1 VTIATWN
8 VNSIKA
14 RLDRVIAWLG
24 DRNPDVLCL
33 QELKTAREA
42 FPFRELEE
50 AGWNVAGAFQP
61 TYNGVAILSRHPL
74 EDVVAGMDDGE
85 EDPQARLV
93 AATVRG
99 IRVVSVYV
107 PNGQD
112 PGSDKYAYKL
122 RWLDRVRDWLSRE
135 LERHPIL
142 VVCGDFNIVPRDQDA
157 HDPKAWEGTVLLN
170 PEVRERLGALAALGL
185 RDVVAD
191 RHPEGGPF
199 SWWDYRAASFPRNLG
214 LRIDLLLATADLAG
228 RCVEVFTDRDQRKGD
243 RPSDHVPVG
252 ARFEV

>member
-1 VTIATWN
+1 VIIATWN

-24 DRNPDVLCL
+24 ARNPDALCL

-42 FPFRELEE
+42 FPFQELQE

-61 TYNGVAILSRHPL
+61 TYNGVAVLSRHPL
-74 EDVVAGMDDGE
+74 EEVAVGMDDD
-85 EDPQARLV
+85 DPQARLV
-93 AATVRG
+93 ATTVRG
-99 IRVVSVYV
+99 VRVVSVYV
-107 PNGQD
+107 PNGQEV
-112 PGSDKYAYKL
+112 GSEKYAYKL
-122 RWLDRVRDWLSRE
+122 RWLERFRGWLEQERA
-135 LERHPIL
+135 RHPRL
-142 VVCGDFNIVPRDQDA
+142 VVCGDFNIVPRDGDA
-157 HDPKAWEGTVLLN
+157 HDPRVWQGTVLLN
-170 PEVRERLGALAALGL
+170 PEVRRHLSSLMDLGL
-185 RDVVAD
+185 RDVVAE

-214 LRIDLLLATADLAG
+214 LRIDLLLTTPDLAD